1 MTNPAEQTVH
11 HADTV
16 VVTVFAPNNAQHEF
30 TVAADERVDKLA
42 RTAVGFFVDSRQMQP
57 ADCGLAVIHDGVAT
71 PLDDASRLDEDDIR
85 TGAKLK
91 LIVKKPKTDG
101 TADLSD
107 SAS

>member
-1 MTNPAEQTVH
+1 MTNPAVQTVH
-11 HADTV
+11 HADTI

-42 RTAVGFFVDSRQMQP
+42 RTAVGFFVDSGQMQP

-71 PLDDASRLDEDDIR
+71 PLDDASRLDEDGIR

-101 TADLSD
+101 MAGPQ
-107 SAS
+107 